1 MDLKKPKL
9 NMSEAL
15 TKDTMP
21 KISITFFDSDRSLI
35 GIHCEVLTMCDGA
48 RPDKSLILN
57 RYANISIGF
66 IFFTI
71 DVSIKLRGGN

>member
-1 MDLKKPKL
+1 MEKSKAETSDVLK
-9 NMSEAL
+9 NNR
-15 TKDTMP
+15 MP
-21 KISITFFDSDRSLI
+21 QISISFFESDRSLV
-35 GIHCEVLTMCDGA
+35 GLHCEVLTMCDGA

-66 IFFTI
+66 IFFII

>member
-9 NMSEAL
+9 SMSESL
-15 TKDTMP
+15 EKNRIP
-21 KISITFFDSDRSLI
+21 KVSVTFFESDRSLI
-35 GIHCEVLTMCDGA
+35 GLNCEVLTMCDGA

-66 IFFTI
+66 IFVTI
-71 DVSIKLRGGN
+71 DISIKLRGGN

>member
-1 MDLKKPKL
+1 MKIK
-9 NMSEAL
+9 N
-15 TKDTMP
+15 TMP
-21 KISITFFDSDRSLI
+21 NLSITFFDSDRSLI
-35 GIHCEVLTMCDGA
+35 GINCEVLTMCDGA